1 MLNRQTFFKTTL
13 FYPKNEQIMSSRGRG
28 SKSRKRDLLDAPQLT
43 SGPAKITNKGNLP
56 KNVKGKGKASRST
69 STPTPPPPRTVHQ
82 ISSSESESEEQENR
96 ESSDDNSTGPPEIPV
111 PEGFGDEDDGGD
123 EEEEDFAWKCRLLE
137 FIQQYPEVFDKASPR
152 YKKKNLREAAWEE
165 IATAMES
172 DGI

>member
-1 MLNRQTFFKTTL
+1 
-13 FYPKNEQIMSSRGRG
+13 MSSRGRG

-43 SGPAKITNKGNLP
+43 AGRAKIANKGNLP
-56 KNVKGKGKASRST
+56 KNVKGKGIASKST
-69 STPTPPPPRTVHQ
+69 STPTPPPPPRTVHQ
-82 ISSSESESEEQENR
+82 ISSSDESEAEDQQNR
-96 ESSDDNSTGPPEIPV
+96 ANESSSDDNGSIPPEDIPV
-111 PEGFGDEDDGGD
+111 PAGFGDEDADGGD

>member
-1 MLNRQTFFKTTL
+1 
-13 FYPKNEQIMSSRGRG
+13 MSSRGRG
-28 SKSRKRDLLDAPQLT
+28 SKSRKRDLVDAPQLT
-43 SGPAKITNKGNLP
+43 SGPAKIANKGNLP

-69 STPTPPPPRTVHQ
+69 PTPPPPPPTAHQ

-96 ESSDDNSTGPPEIPV
+96 ESSSDDNGSTAPVDIPV

-123 EEEEDFAWKCRLLE
+123 EEEEDFSWKCRLLE

-172 DGI
+172 DSI